1 MQPFVPLSP
10 TGTVAY
16 DELGTSGVSRVRI
29 AKILRFGAPLFF
41 ANVAML
47 KVCAAYTLPPLP
59 HPLAPVPGS
68 SLLHFFHMRRSHSI
82 SFTRAQGIPKYK
94 IGLGGGKDGRVGE
107 RLVHCPAY
115 GA

>member
-47 KVCAAYTLPPLP
+47 KVCCRLPVSVEVRARCQ
-59 HPLAPVPGS
+59 HFG
-68 SLLHFFHMRRSHSI
+68 LLSVCHQH
-82 SFTRAQGIPKYK
+82 
-94 IGLGGGKDGRVGE
+94 V
-107 RLVHCPAY
+107 
-115 GA
+115 